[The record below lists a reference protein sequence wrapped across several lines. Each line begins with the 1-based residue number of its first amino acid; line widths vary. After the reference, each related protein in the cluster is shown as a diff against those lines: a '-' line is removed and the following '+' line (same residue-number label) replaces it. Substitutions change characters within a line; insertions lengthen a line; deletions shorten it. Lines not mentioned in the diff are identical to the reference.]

1 MDMFEF
7 KSSEPVFG
15 KALTNE
21 LALMAAKNNTP
32 RQRTPLGEVKND
44 SNDDSLLIWKHFKNV
59 SVKRVKEIPESWCLN
74 QKGILWDSPLKLSNL
89 KKGIRIEFDTSNH
102 SLFAEVDYKFF
113 SDHYLV

>member
-44 SNDDSLLIWKHFKNV
+44 SNDDSLLIWKHFKNI
-59 SVKRVKEIPESWCLN
+59 SVKKVKEIPESWCLN

-89 KKGIRIEFDTSNH
+89 KRGIKIEFDTSNH
-102 SLFAEVDYKFF
+102 SLFAEIDYKFF
-113 SDHYLV
+113 SDHYRV